1 MSEKIYD
8 STEVSPFNNN
18 DNQLESAQTSN
29 LTGMPIEKNFDYG
42 HISKKDKQV
51 VNEVLNNLHS
61 ELPLEQQID
70 VIKKKFQITEIP
82 TMDTKESIW
91 YQMTKDYKLGATKQ
105 GLARRTGENGLEYD
119 VPHMSYSADL
129 DYLDTVMEDLIQK
142 IRKMKFPE

>member
-1 MSEKIYD
+1 MSKKIYE
-8 STEVSPFNNN
+8 STEVSPFIDN

-42 HISKKDKQV
+42 SISKKDKQV

-82 TMDTKESIW
+82 MTKLEDSIW

-105 GLARRTGENGLEYD
+105 GLARRRDKDGNEYD

-129 DYLDTVMEDLIQK
+129 DYLDIVMEDLILK

>member
-1 MSEKIYD
+1 MSKKIYD
-8 STEVSPFNNN
+8 SNEVSPFNDN

-42 HISKKDKQV
+42 NISKKDKQV

-82 TMDTKESIW
+82 MTKLEDSIW

-105 GLARRTGENGLEYD
+105 GLARRRDKDGNEYD

-129 DYLDTVMEDLIQK
+129 DYLDTVMEDLILK